1 MILNSMMRMTS
12 DSHAGRSRSS
22 NSGQDDSCP
31 EKGRNMEPII
41 MTAEELRTYL
51 QSLPDNVILR
61 VTVQEE
67 GDESERAETV

>member
-1 MILNSMMRMTS
+1 MNLNSMMRMTS
-12 DSHAGRSRSS
+12 DSLVRS

-67 GDESERAETV
+67 GDESERAETI

>member
-22 NSGQDDSCP
+22 NSGQGESCP

-67 GDESERAETV
+67 GDESERTETI

>member
-1 MILNSMMRMTS
+1 MNLNSMMRMTS
-12 DSHAGRSRSS
+12 DSLVRS

-61 VTVQEE
+61 VTIQE
-67 GDESERAETV
+67 GSDESERAETV

>member
-12 DSHAGRSRSS
+12 NSLVSS

-67 GDESERAETV
+67 GDESERTETI

>member
-1 MILNSMMRMTS
+1 MSLNSTMKMTS
-12 DSHAGRSRSS
+12 ESFTGRQYSS
-22 NSGQDDSCP
+22 DSGQDASCP

-67 GDESERAETV
+67 GDESERTETI